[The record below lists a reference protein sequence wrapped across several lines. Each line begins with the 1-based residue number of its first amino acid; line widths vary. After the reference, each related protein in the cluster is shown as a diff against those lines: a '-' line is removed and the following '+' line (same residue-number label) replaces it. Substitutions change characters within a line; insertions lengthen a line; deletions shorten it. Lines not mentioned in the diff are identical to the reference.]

1 MTGETQALYDH
12 ILQGYQNKLASAEFN
27 LLKEQA
33 LSAQKDQRIATL
45 EADRAPKPCPR

>member
-1 MTGETQALYDH
+1 MTDEDKAIYDH

-33 LSAQKDQRIATL
+33 LSAQKDRHIAEL
-45 EADRAPKPCPR
+45 EAAQAPKPGPR